1 MSEPHTARS
10 GWGLKLSV
18 GAVLLYLHFPIFIV
32 VLYAFTTQ
40 NAAFTFPPPG
50 LTTSWFS
57 QAFDTPDLWEAMR
70 LSVEVA
76 LVATLVALVLGSMAA
91 AAVGRFHF
99 FGREG
104 ISIFL
109 VLPLA
114 LPGIITGIAIRS
126 AINLA
131 DVPFSFWTIVIG
143 HGTFCVVVVYNNVLA
158 RLRQTAGSVVEA
170 SQDLG
175 ASGIQTLRHVLLP
188 TVVTALL
195 AGGMLAFAL
204 SFDEII
210 VTQFTHGPG
219 QDTLPIWI
227 FESLFKPRDRPLT
240 NVAAVFV
247 IALTFVPILLAER
260 LTRGA
265 GGLIPHS
272 VEVDEEPEAGEEGFL
287 PERDEVLAGS
297 GT

>member
-1 MSEPHTARS
+1 M
-10 GWGLKLSV
+10 V
-18 GAVLLYLHFPIFIV
+18 GVLLFLHFPLVIV

-40 NAAFTFPPPG
+40 ESAFSFPPPS
-50 LTTSWFS
+50 LTTKWFG
-57 QAFDTPDLWEAMR
+57 QALDTPELWEAVRMS
-70 LSVEVA
+70 LVVA
-76 LVATLVALVLGSMAA
+76 LVASLVAMVLGSMAA
-91 AAVGRFHF
+91 AAVGRFRF

-104 ISIFL
+104 ISVFL

-131 DVPFSFWTIVIG
+131 DVPFSFWTIVVG

-158 RLRQTAGSVVEA
+158 RLRQTAGSVVDA

-175 ASGIQTLRHVLLP
+175 ASGVQTLRHVLLP
-188 TVVTALL
+188 TVGTALL

-219 QDTLPIWI
+219 QETLPIWI
-227 FESLFKPRDRPLT
+227 FQSLFKPRDRPLT

-260 LTRGA
+260 MTRGA
-265 GGLIPHS
+265 GVFPRQ
-272 VEVDEEPEAGEEGFL
+272 VEDITPEPE
-287 PERDEVLAGS
+287 PPR
-297 GT
+297 

>member
-1 MSEPHTARS
+1 VSEGRKA
-10 GWGLKLSV
+10 GWGLKGSV
-18 GAVLLYLHFPIFIV
+18 VGVLVFLHFPLLIV
-32 VLYAFTTQ
+32 ILYAFTTQ
-40 NAAFTFPPPG
+40 ESAFTFPPPG
-50 LTTSWFS
+50 LTTKWFG
-57 QAFDTPDLWEAMR
+57 QALDTPDLWEAVR

-76 LVATLVALVLGSMAA
+76 LVASLIAIVLGSMAA
-91 AAVGRFHF
+91 AAVGRFRF

-104 ISIFL
+104 ISLFL

-131 DVPFSFWTIVIG
+131 DLPFSFWTIVVG
-143 HGTFCVVVVYNNVLA
+143 HGTFCVVVVYNNALA
-158 RLRQTAGSVVEA
+158 RLRQTSGSVVEA

-175 ASGIQTLRHVLLP
+175 ASGVQTLRHVLLP
-188 TVVTALL
+188 TVGTALL
-195 AGGMLAFAL
+195 AGGMFAL

-219 QDTLPIWI
+219 QQTLPIWI

-247 IALTFVPILLAER
+247 IALTFFPIILAER
-260 LTRGA
+260 MTRGA
-265 GGLIPHS
+265 GVFPRQ
-272 VEVDEEPEAGEEGFL
+272 VEDITPEADSEPALEPEPG
-287 PERDEVLAGS
+287 PV
-297 GT
+297 

>member
-1 MSEPHTARS
+1 MSGGAAGLRGPN
-10 GWGLKLSV
+10 GGVGLKVAVV
-18 GAVLLYLHFPIFIV
+18 GVLMFLHFPIFIV

-40 NAAFTFPPPG
+40 SGAFTFPPPS

-70 LSVEVA
+70 LSIEVA
-76 LVATLVALVLGSMAA
+76 VVASLIAVVLGSMAS
-91 AAVGRFHF
+91 AAVGRYRF
-99 FGREG
+99 FGREA

-131 DVPFSFWTIVIG
+131 DLPFSYWTIIIG
-143 HGTFCVVVVYNNVLA
+143 HGTFCVVVVFNNVLA
-158 RLRQTAGSVVEA
+158 RLRQSSGSVVEA

-175 ASGIQTLRHVLLP
+175 ASGVQTLRYVLLP
-188 TVVTALL
+188 TIGTALL
-195 AGGMLAFAL
+195 AGFMLAFAL

-219 QDTLPIWI
+219 QETLPIWI
-227 FESLFKPRDRPLT
+227 FQSLFKPRDRPLT

-247 IALTFVPILLAER
+247 ICLTFVPILLAER

-265 GGLIPHS
+265 TGLIPHP
-272 VEVDEEPEAGEEGFL
+272 VDVDPTEVDAEEFLEE
-287 PERDEVLAGS
+287 S
-297 GT
+297 SQS

>member
-1 MSEPHTARS
+1 
-10 GWGLKLSV
+10 LKAGV
-18 GAVLLYLHFPIFIV
+18 AFVLAFLHFPLFIV

-40 NAAFTFPPPG
+40 ESAFTFPPPS
-50 LTTSWFS
+50 LTTKWFG
-57 QAFDTPDLWEAMR
+57 QALDTPDLWEAVR
-70 LSVEVA
+70 LSLGVA
-76 LVATLVALVLGSMAA
+76 VVASLVAMVLGSMAA
-91 AAVGRFHF
+91 AAVGRFRF

-126 AINLA
+126 ALNLTE
-131 DVPFSFWTIVIG
+131 VPFSFWTIVVG

-158 RLRQTAGSVVEA
+158 RLRQTSGSVVEA

-175 ASGIQTLRHVLLP
+175 ASGLQTLRHVLFP
-188 TVVTALL
+188 TVGTALL
-195 AGGMLAFAL
+195 AGGLLAFAL

-219 QDTLPIWI
+219 QETLPIWI
-227 FESLFKPRDRPLT
+227 FQSLFKPRDRPLT

-247 IALTFVPILLAER
+247 MALTFVPIIVAER

-265 GGLIPHS
+265 GLIPRQL
-272 VEVDEEPEAGEEGFL
+272 EDETPDEAADPMLEPEPTA
-287 PERDEVLAGS
+287 
-297 GT
+297 